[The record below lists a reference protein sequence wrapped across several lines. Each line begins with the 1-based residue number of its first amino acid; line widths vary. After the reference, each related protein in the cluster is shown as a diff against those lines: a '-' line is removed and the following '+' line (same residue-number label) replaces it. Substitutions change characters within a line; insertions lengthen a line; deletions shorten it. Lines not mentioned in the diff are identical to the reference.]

1 MDPRLTRTV
10 GSETLDLAQSQRHG
24 PRAPS
29 PGWLWIWDA
38 RGPKCVPTSVGAG
51 DTSVTVARQAEVGTP
66 CVVLP
71 DPTVSRR
78 HATMQRRGA
87 TAGWEVVDLGSRN
100 GTWADGVQVVSNT
113 SVRPVSRVLRVGG
126 CLLVPVDDV
135 HRYERGLR
143 MDDTEI
149 VGAILDETRDAIA
162 RAARHGECLLLQG
175 ESGSG
180 KEHAARAF
188 HAASPNAS
196 GPFVAVNCAA
206 IPEGLAERL
215 LFGAKKGA
223 YSGATSDAD
232 GWVQAADGGTLFLD
246 EIGEL
251 ELSIQAKL
259 LRVLESRE
267 VMPVGASKGRPVR
280 FHLVA
285 ATHRDLRAA
294 VGDGKFRGD
303 LFFRIG
309 RPTVLLPPLR
319 ERVDELPYLIQRAV
333 AAVDASLEVT
343 PSLVEACVLREWPG
357 NVRELLAEVT
367 SAAVAA
373 VSAGRRAVSAS
384 DLAAHAGLAI
394 TGRGAEHERHAA
406 DAAPKMLPDDATV
419 AETLAAHGGNVSA
432 TARALGVHR
441 TQLRRWMERHA
452 PRQAVDSSD
461 EG

>member
-1 MDPRLTRTV
+1 MV
-10 GSETLDLAQSQRHG
+10 AAAS
-24 PRAPS
+24 
-29 PGWLWIWDA
+29 DA
-38 RGPKCVPTSVGAG
+38 
-51 DTSVTVARQAEVGTP
+51 SVTVARQAEASAP
-66 CVVLP
+66 SLALP

-78 HATMQRRGA
+78 HATVRRHGA
-87 TAGWEVVDLGSRN
+87 SRTWEVLDLGSRN
-100 GTWADGVQVVSNT
+100 GTWADGVQVDTNT
-113 SVRPVSRVLRVGG
+113 NGRPVARVLRVGG

-135 HRYERGLR
+135 LRYERGLR

-149 VGAILDETRDAIA
+149 VGPVLEETRDAIT

-188 HAASPNAS
+188 HAASPNS
-196 GPFVAVNCAA
+196 TGPFVAVNCAA

-267 VMPVGASKGRPVR
+267 VMPVGASKPRPVR

-309 RPTVLLPPLR
+309 RPTVVLPPLR
-319 ERVDELPYLIQRAV
+319 ERFDELPYLIQRAV
-333 AAVDASLEVT
+333 TAVDGALEVA

-373 VSAGRRAVSAS
+373 VSAGRRTVSAS

-394 TGRGAEHERHAA
+394 TGR
-406 DAAPKMLPDDATV
+406 DAASARGGPEPAPKTLPDDTTV

-441 TQLRRWMERHA
+441 TQLRRWMERHT
-452 PRQAVDSSD
+452 PRDADSSSD
-461 EG
+461 ED